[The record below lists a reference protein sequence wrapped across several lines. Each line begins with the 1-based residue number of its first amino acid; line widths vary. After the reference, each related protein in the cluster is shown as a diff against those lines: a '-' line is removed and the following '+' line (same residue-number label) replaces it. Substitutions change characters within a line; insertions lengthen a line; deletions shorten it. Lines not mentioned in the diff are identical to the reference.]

1 MLNESIARLVDY
13 GIRRGLTPACEKIYT
28 TNLLLEVF
36 GEDDYQEPEGP
47 LEEQP
52 LEEILK
58 SLLDEAVSRGIIED
72 SIVFRDLL
80 DTKIMNCLLPRP
92 TQVQQAFQEQYALS
106 PITATE
112 YFYKFSQDSDYI
124 RRYRIAKDMR

>member
-47 LEEQP
+47 LEAQP
-52 LEEILK
+52 LEEI
-58 SLLDEAVSRGIIED
+58 
-72 SIVFRDLL
+72 
-80 DTKIMNCLLPRP
+80 
-92 TQVQQAFQEQYALS
+92 
-106 PITATE
+106 
-112 YFYKFSQDSDYI
+112 
-124 RRYRIAKDMR
+124 